1 MDPPQPDNS
10 LHLISCGCQ
19 GAWFHEPC
27 QAMWL
32 LSTGKLTCPICRRD
46 IPFKITYDFSHSILR
61 LVKFLYV
68 FELFLYYNTVTPI
81 LQGTAA
87 LAFPLVLPC
96 SQDFLFFATH
106 YSIHSILDMFF
117 IAEKERIFFRYI
129 HLIILATYINH
140 KKRVEPFTPFV
151 TGRAIIYSKSLEF
164 AAPSA
169 LTPTQGA
176 PFVATQ
182 GAPFVATQGVTNAT
196 EGDKPRRSG
205 RRRR

>member
-1 MDPPQPDNS
+1 MESCCICLDPPQPDNS

-27 QAMWL
+27 QNLWL
-32 LSTGKLTCPICRRD
+32 LSTGKLACPICRRD
-46 IPFKITYDFSHSILR
+46 IPFKITYDFSHPILR

-68 FELFLYYNTVTPI
+68 LELFLYNVTVI
-81 LQGTAA
+81 GQGTII
-87 LAFPLVLPC
+87 LVFPLILPC
-96 SQDFLFFATH
+96 SRDFLFFAKH
-106 YSIHSILDMFF
+106 YFIHSILDMFS
-117 IAEKERIFFRYI
+117 ITQKERIFFRYI

-140 KKRVEPFTPFV
+140 IKRVEPFTPFV
-151 TGRAIIYSKSLEF
+151 KGRAIIYSKSLEF
-164 AAPSA
+164 APSEPA
-169 LTPTQGA
+169 LTTSTQPT

-182 GAPFVATQGVTNAT
+182 GATNAT